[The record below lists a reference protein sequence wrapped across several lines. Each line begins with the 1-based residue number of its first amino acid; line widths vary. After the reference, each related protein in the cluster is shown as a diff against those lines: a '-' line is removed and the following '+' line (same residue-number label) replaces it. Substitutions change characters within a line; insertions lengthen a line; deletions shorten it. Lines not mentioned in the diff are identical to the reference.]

1 MMRMRWKAFVAI
13 AVPVAASIA
22 AAFVYQ
28 QRPLTIAVVQPETN
42 LPIKVFG
49 LGTMEA
55 RVLSKVGF
63 KVAGTLTELKADHGD
78 HVTQG
83 QLLATIDGRE
93 QQARVARAKA
103 QVESAQAAIQVAEAA
118 ARKNEAVVTQKAQT
132 NQRRQSLHAR
142 QVVSAEAAE
151 DAQLNEGVARADL
164 LVARSEIESAKAKL
178 DDAKAQ
184 YDYETVVLGQ
194 HELRAPFDGIVVTR
208 AKELGAVVGAG
219 EALFTVVAPETIWVL
234 AYVDESRVGD
244 VRVGMPA
251 AIKLR
256 SLPQAAFQGRVARV
270 GIESDRVNEE
280 RRVYV
285 TCDNCAEDFF
295 LGEQAEVFI
304 TTAMLDRA
312 LMVPQTAIDQFDGAS
327 GNVWTVEDGAL
338 RHRPATFGRRS
349 HDGRVEVTGGLPE
362 TALLVASPT
371 AGFRAGRSV
380 RVQAG
385 TGR

>member
-1 MMRMRWKAFVAI
+1 MARTRWKLLIAAAI
-13 AVPVAASIA
+13 AVA
-22 AAFVYQ
+22 AAFAVAFAYQ
-28 QRPLTIAVVQPETN
+28 QRPLTIDVVQPETN

-55 RVLSKVGF
+55 RVLSRVGF
-63 KVAGTLTELKADHGD
+63 KVAGTLIELKVDHGD
-78 HVTQG
+78 HVGQG
-83 QLLATIDGRE
+83 QLLAAIDSRE
-93 QQARVARAKA
+93 QLARVARAKA

-118 ARKNEAVVTQKAQT
+118 ARKNAAVVTQKAQT

-164 LVARSEIESAKAKL
+164 LVAQSEIESAKAKL

-184 YDYETVVLGQ
+184 YDYENVVLGQ

-219 EALFTVVAPETIWVL
+219 ESLFTLVAPETVWVL

-256 SLPQAAFQGRVARV
+256 SLPQAAFKGRVARI

-285 TCDNCAEDFF
+285 TCENCAEDFF

-304 TTAMLDRA
+304 TTATLDRA
-312 LMVPQTAIDQFDGAS
+312 LMVPQTAIDYFDGAT
-327 GNVWTVEDGAL
+327 GIVWTVEDGAL
-338 RHRPATFGRRS
+338 RRRPATFGRRS
-349 HDGRVEVTGGLPE
+349 HDGRVEVTGGLPD
-362 TALLVASPT
+362 TASVAAGPT
-371 AGFRAGRSV
+371 AGFHDGRSV
-380 RVQAG
+380 RLQAG
-385 TGR
+385 TNR

>member
-1 MMRMRWKAFVAI
+1 MVRMRWKTLVAI
-13 AVPVAASIA
+13 AVPVAAALAVVIG
-22 AAFVYQ
+22 YQ
-28 QRPLTIAVVQPETN
+28 QRPLSIDVVQPETN

-63 KVAGTLTELKADHGD
+63 KVAGTLIELKVDHGD

-83 QLLATIDGRE
+83 QLLAAIDSRE

-118 ARKNEAVVTQKAQT
+118 ARKNAAVVTQKAQT
-132 NQRRQSLHAR
+132 NQRRQSLLTR

-164 LVARSEIESAKAKL
+164 LVAQSEIESAKAKL

-184 YDYETVVLGQ
+184 YDYETVILGQ
-194 HELRAPFDGIVVTR
+194 HELRAPFDGIVVSR
-208 AKELGAVVGAG
+208 AKELGTVVGAG
-219 EALFTVVAPETIWVL
+219 ESLFTLVAPETVWVL

-244 VRVGMPA
+244 VRLGMPA
-251 AIKLR
+251 DIKLR
-256 SLPQAAFQGRVARV
+256 SLPQAVFKGRVARI

-285 TCDNCAEDFF
+285 TCENCAEDFF

-312 LMVPQTAIDQFDGAS
+312 LMVPQTAIDQFDGAA
-327 GNVWTVEDGAL
+327 GIVWTVEDDVL
-338 RHRPATFGRRS
+338 RRRPVTFGRRS
-349 HDGRVEVTGGLPE
+349 HDGRVEVTGGLSQ
-362 TALLVASPT
+362 TALLAAGPT
-371 AGFRAGRSV
+371 TGFRDGRSV

-385 TGR
+385 TSR